1 MGCPLVGADYVGTRH
16 ADRLRG
22 CDSCGGDDDEGGGGG
37 GGEGCALGVSAP
49 PDPQPSRWSTQA
61 VVGLCRLR
69 TRL

>member
-22 CDSCGGDDDEGGGGG
+22 CDSCGGGMMTWEG